1 MHRSID
7 KLYSVKIYVKVRD
20 MHLLYTIGKRVF
32 FFIYSVTLLQYFFRL
47 AQPLGSI
54 SLRYF

>member
-32 FFIYSVTLLQYFFRL
+32 FFHIFCNFIAIFF
-47 AQPLGSI
+47 PLGPATW
-54 SLRYF
+54 LD